1 LSRDAHEFQEDRE
14 AIIKA
19 FIAGEDSGSRAR
31 GAGETDGATFLEAGA
46 LEPPYDPEQLALLVE
61 HSNSLRQNLD
71 AYSVNIDGFGH
82 RYDPAIDLD
91 AEDANDKIRDALLV
105 ERATRYGAEAAEP
118 SDDEVAERRTELI
131 HSARLERARL
141 DSFFSFC
148 CFDHSFVQLR
158 RMTRQDLETCG
169 NAYWEVLRNG
179 GGEVARLV
187 YVPAHT
193 VRLTSLDTE
202 AVEVEDR
209 IAVSPVSYERD
220 VCRRRFR
227 RFVQVEAG
235 MTTHFRAF
243 GDPRVTSYKTGARFE
258 SVEALRRVDPAD
270 GPATELLHFKIPS
283 PRTPY
288 GVPRWIGAL
297 LSVIGSRQ
305 MEEVNL
311 LYFENKSIPPLA
323 LLVSGGRLSKDS
335 VPRIERFIEEN
346 IKGKKN
352 FHKILILQAENGA
365 GDSKAKIELHPLT
378 SAQQSDALFQE
389 YDQANQ
395 DKVGGAF
402 RLPRILRGESKE
414 VNRATA
420 QAALRFA
427 EDQVFAPERDEFDYF
442 INRKLLS
449 DMGITFWRFR
459 SQTPVTRDPERMTV
473 MVEKLTRVG
482 VLTPEEGR
490 LLAADIFN
498 REFRKLG
505 DDWTKR
511 PLTLTLAGIQTGVED
526 LRGEDRSPRDAAKAI
541 FDLRDELKAEEER
554 VQKRRLE
561 LAREQVAE
569 ESPER
574 ISVPDDEFDAWMAEE

>member
-1 LSRDAHEFQEDRE
+1 MSRDGHEFQEDRAE
-14 AIIKA
+14 IIKA
-19 FIAGEDSGSRAR
+19 FIAGEHTGSRVR
-31 GAGETDGATFLEAGA
+31 SVGEEGSAVFVDAGA
-46 LEPPYDPEQLALLVE
+46 LEPPYDPEQLAILVE

-82 RYDPAIDLD
+82 RFEPAIDLE
-91 AEDANDKIRDALLV
+91 AEDADAKIGDAILV
-105 ERATRYGAEAAEP
+105 ERGARGETDP
-118 SDDEVAERRTELI
+118 DDPTDDEVAARRRELTALARIERQ
-131 HSARLERARL
+131 RLN
-141 DSFFSFC
+141 SFFSFC

-169 NAYWEVLRNG
+169 NAYWEVLRNARG
-179 GGEVARLV
+179 QIARLV

-193 VRLTSLDTE
+193 VRLLPLDTN
-202 AVEVEDR
+202 AVEVEER
-209 IAVSPVSYERD
+209 ISISPVSYESD
-220 VCRRRFR
+220 ACRRRFR
-227 RFVQVEAG
+227 RFIQVEAG
-235 MTTHFRAF
+235 TTTFFRSL
-243 GDPRVTSYKTGARFE
+243 GDPRATSFKTGERFE
-258 SVEALRRVDPAD
+258 SVEALRRADPTD

-288 GVPRWIGAL
+288 GVPRWIGSL
-297 LSVIGSRQ
+297 LCVIGSRN

-311 LYFENKSIPPLA
+311 AYFENKSIPPLA

-335 VPRIERFIEEN
+335 VPRIEKFIEEN

-352 FHKILILQAENGA
+352 FHKILILQTEG
-365 GDSKAKIELHPLT
+365 GDAKTKIELHPLT
-378 SAQQSDALFQE
+378 SAQQTDAQFQE
-389 YDQANQ
+389 YDEANQ

-402 RLPRILRGESKE
+402 RLPRILRGEAKE
-414 VNRATA
+414 INKATA

-449 DMGITFWRFR
+449 DMDITFWRFR

-473 MVEKLTRVG
+473 MVEKLVRVG

-498 REFRKLG
+498 REFQKLG

-511 PLTLTLAGIQTGVED
+511 PLTLTLAGLQTQATTLD
-526 LRGEDRSPRDAAKAI
+526 GEHRKPIEAAKAVL
-541 FDLRDELKAEEER
+541 DLRDELRAEEER
-554 VQKRRLE
+554 IQKRRIE
-561 LAREQVAE
+561 LARDELRAE
-569 ESPER
+569 PPKLVHVPE
-574 ISVPDDEFDAWMAEE
+574 DEFDSWFEG

>member
-1 LSRDAHEFQEDRE
+1 MSRDGHEFQEDR
-14 AIIKA
+14 ADIIKA
-19 FIAGEDSGSRAR
+19 FIAGEHSGSRAR
-31 GAGETDGATFLEAGA
+31 GAGEEGAAAFVDAGA
-46 LEPPYDPEQLALLVE
+46 LEPPYDPEQLAILVE

-82 RYDPAIDLD
+82 RFEPAIDLE
-91 AEDANDKIRDALLV
+91 AEDADEKIRDAILV
-105 ERATRYGAEAAEP
+105 ERGARGD
-118 SDDEVAERRTELI
+118 SDPDDPADEEVMARRRELTALARTERQ
-131 HSARLERARL
+131 RLT
-141 DSFFSFC
+141 SFFSSC

-169 NAYWEVLRNG
+169 NAYWEVLRNARG
-179 GGEVARLV
+179 QIARLV

-193 VRLTSLDTE
+193 VRLLPLDAK
-202 AVEVEDR
+202 AVEVEER
-209 IAVSPVSYERD
+209 IAISSVSYESD
-220 VCRRRFR
+220 VCQRRFR
-227 RFVQVEAG
+227 GFVQVEG
-235 MTTHFRAF
+235 GTTTFFRSL
-243 GDPRVTSYKTGARFE
+243 GDPRVTSFKTGQCFD
-258 SVEALRRVDPAD
+258 SVEALRRVDASD

-288 GVPRWIGAL
+288 GVPRWIGSL
-297 LSVIGSRQ
+297 LCVIGSRS

-311 LYFENKSIPPLA
+311 AYFENKSIPPLA

-335 VPRIERFIEEN
+335 VPRIEKFIEEN

-352 FHKILILQAENGA
+352 FHKILILQTEGT
-365 GDSKAKIELHPLT
+365 GDSRTKIELHPLT
-378 SAQQSDALFQE
+378 SAQQTDAQFLE
-389 YDQANQ
+389 YDEANQ

-402 RLPRILRGESKE
+402 RLPRILRGEAKE
-414 VNRATA
+414 INKATA

-449 DMGITFWRFR
+449 DMGVTFWSFR

-473 MVEKLTRVG
+473 MVEKLVRVG

-498 REFRKLG
+498 REFQKLG

-511 PLTLTLAGIQTGVED
+511 PLTLTLAGLQTQATTLD
-526 LRGEDRSPRDAAKAI
+526 GEHRKPIEAAKAVL
-541 FDLRDELKAEEER
+541 DLRDELRAEEQR
-554 VQKRRLE
+554 IQKRRLE
-561 LAREQVAE
+561 LARQQLRAE
-569 ESPER
+569 PPEH
-574 ISVPDDEFDAWMAEE
+574 IHVPDDEFESWFEG

>member
-1 LSRDAHEFQEDRE
+1 MSRDGHEFQEDR
-14 AIIKA
+14 ADIIKA
-19 FIAGEDSGSRAR
+19 FIAGEHSASRAR
-31 GAGETDGATFLEAGA
+31 GAGEEGSAAFVDAGA
-46 LEPPYDPEQLALLVE
+46 LEPPYDPEQLAILVE

-82 RYDPAIDLD
+82 RFEPAIDLD
-91 AEDANDKIRDALLV
+91 AEDADAKIRDAILV
-105 ERATRYGAEAAEP
+105 ERGARGQ
-118 SDDEVAERRTELI
+118 SDPDDPTDEEIESRRRELTALARSERQ
-131 HSARLERARL
+131 RLT
-141 DSFFSFC
+141 SFFSCC

-169 NAYWEVLRNG
+169 NAYWEVLRNARG
-179 GGEVARLV
+179 QIARLV

-193 VRLTSLDTE
+193 VRLLPLDAK
-202 AVEVEDR
+202 AVEVEER
-209 IAVSPVSYERD
+209 IAISSVSYESD
-220 VCRRRFR
+220 VCQRRFR
-227 RFVQVEAG
+227 RFIQVEG
-235 MTTHFRAF
+235 GTTTFFRSL
-243 GDPRVTSYKTGARFE
+243 GDPRVTSFKTGARFE
-258 SVEALRRVDPAD
+258 SVEALCRADSTD

-288 GVPRWIGAL
+288 GVPRWIGSL
-297 LSVIGSRQ
+297 LCVIGSRN

-311 LYFENKSIPPLA
+311 AYFENKSIPPLA

-335 VPRIERFIEEN
+335 VPRIEKFIEEN

-352 FHKILILQAENGA
+352 FHKILILQTEGT
-365 GDSKAKIELHPLT
+365 GDARTKIELHPLT
-378 SAQQSDALFQE
+378 SAQQTDAQFLE
-389 YDQANQ
+389 YDEANQ

-402 RLPRILRGESKE
+402 RLPRILRGEAKE
-414 VNRATA
+414 INKATA

-449 DMGITFWRFR
+449 DMGVTFWIFR

-473 MVEKLTRVG
+473 MVEKLVRVG

-498 REFRKLG
+498 REFQKLG

-511 PLTLTLAGIQTGVED
+511 PLTLTLAGLQTQATTLD
-526 LRGEDRSPRDAAKAI
+526 GEHRKPIEAAKAVM
-541 FDLRDELKAEEER
+541 DLRDTLHAEEER
-554 VQKRRLE
+554 IQKRRIE
-561 LAREQVAE
+561 LARDELRAE
-569 ESPER
+569 PPEL
-574 ISVPDDEFDAWMAEE
+574 IHVPGDEFDSWFEG